1 MCGPAQGIGAG
12 DWPAALDLARELG
25 LDGVLFATPRSV
37 SPSLDRDELLAA
49 RQAADEHGLFV
60 EAGLGCLGPHGDTA
74 ERVAE
79 LTAMIGAAAT
89 LGCDRFFAH
98 TRTERQHASRP
109 HAEQLAEIQRT
120 LAALRPV
127 LLEHGCRLNV
137 KTHEDL
143 SSVEVLRLVETAG
156 ADAFGVSLDVANL
169 VVRAEDP
176 VEVTRRLAPHIHQ
189 THLEDV
195 ALYFATAGL
204 RRELRPCGDGVL
216 DWTAILD
223 ALVRDAPARHLV
235 FEQHRG
241 QFDTEIFRDGWFD
254 GEPHVRPE
262 ELAGLVRAALRCE
275 RSAAEQGGRQPVDSA
290 SRTDAAGYRAEL
302 RRSITH
308 VRAVL
313 ATISGEQP

>member
-1 MCGPAQGIGAG
+1 MCGPVQGIGAG
-12 DWPAALDLARELG
+12 DWPAALDLAGQLG
-25 LDGVLFATPRSV
+25 LGGVLFADPRAV
-37 SPSLDRDELLAA
+37 SPSLDRAELRAA
-49 RQAADEHGLFV
+49 RQAADERGLFV
-60 EAGLGCLGPHGDTA
+60 EAGVGCLGPHGDHA

-79 LTAMIGAAAT
+79 LTAMIGAAVA
-89 LGCDRFFAH
+89 LGCDRFFAY
-98 TRTERQHASRP
+98 TRTERQRASPP

-143 SSVEVLRLVETAG
+143 SSDEVIRLVETAG
-156 ADAFGVSLDVANL
+156 TDVFGVSLDVANL

-176 VEVTRRLAPHIHQ
+176 VEVTRRLAPYVHQ

-195 ALYFATAGL
+195 ALYFTPAGL

-223 ALVRDAPARHLV
+223 TLVRDAPARHLV

-241 QFDTEIFRDGWFD
+241 QFDTEMFRDDWFD
-254 GEPHVRPE
+254 AEPHIRPR
-262 ELAGLVRAALRCE
+262 ELARLVRAAVRCE
-275 RSAAEQGGRQPVDSA
+275 RSAAEQGGRQPVDAA
-290 SRTDAAGYRAEL
+290 SRTDSAGYRAEL

-308 VRAVL
+308 VRSVL
-313 ATISGEQP
+313 VTTSGEQP